1 MMSHT
6 LTLLMLSLL
15 QSALLA
21 MGQVLLKV
29 SMVRMEPFAF
39 SVRFFRS
46 LLLNWPFALCGICF
60 GGAALLWMY
69 IVRHFPLSQA
79 YPLVSMSYVFG
90 MIAAVVFFHETVET
104 TRWVGVLFIMI
115 GCALIIR

>member
-1 MMSHT
+1 MGNTMS
-6 LTLLMLSLL
+6 LLLLSLL

-29 SMVRMEPFAF
+29 SMMRMEPFAF
-39 SVRFFRS
+39 STRFFRS
-46 LLLNWPFALCGICF
+46 LLLNWPFALCGISF
-60 GGAALLWMY
+60 GSAALLWMY
-69 IVRHFPLSQA
+69 IVKHYPLSQS

-90 MIAAVVFFHETVET
+90 MIAAVVFFHETVEV

>member
-6 LTLLMLSLL
+6 LTLLILSLL

-39 SVRFFRS
+39 SVRFLRS
-46 LLLNWPFALCGICF
+46 LLLNWPFALCGLCF
-60 GGAALLWMY
+60 GAAALLWMY

-90 MIAAVVFFHETVET
+90 MIAAVVFFHETVEI

-115 GCALIIR
+115 GCALIIK